1 MSDLNFF
8 ELEIAYFRSLINLF
22 FQNEGNDQNRIEVMQ
37 MNFDDLL
44 KRKTLISNNILLH
57 QNEISLLLDK
67 AHDDKKMYFNIIQSR
82 LESEIFDFI
91 KRFRSVKKD
100 FFEATKHV
108 HAAIEKAVEV

>member
-1 MSDLNFF
+1 M
-8 ELEIAYFRSLINLF
+8 E
-22 FQNEGNDQNRIEVMQ
+22 QGNSINRIEIIQ

-44 KRKTLISNNILLH
+44 KRKNSITQNIIQH

-67 AHDDKKMYFNIIQSR
+67 AHEDKKVYFNMVQYR

-91 KRFRSVKKD
+91 KRFRSIKKD

-108 HAAIEKAVEV
+108 YANAEKAIEA